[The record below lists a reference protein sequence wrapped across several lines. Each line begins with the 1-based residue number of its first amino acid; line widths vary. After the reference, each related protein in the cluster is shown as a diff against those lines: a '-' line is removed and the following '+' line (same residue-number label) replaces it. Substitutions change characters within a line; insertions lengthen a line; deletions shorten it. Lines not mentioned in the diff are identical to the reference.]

1 MTPSIKDTARRI
13 GADIAY
19 RIRAELVCCTIYDD
33 LESARRTMTDVEFV
47 NALGVELA
55 ARGHDYCYWA
65 EAAARLAEKHH
76 EDVPERSKRGNF
88 TSEEVIE
95 MRRLYKAG
103 GETFASLAA
112 RFGASTG
119 TIPAILYG
127 DSYATVGSPAE
138 FVTRTPRGT
147 ATACARGHE
156 FTEKNTKWR
165 TRPNGGKSRECRAC
179 RRVRGE

>member
-33 LESARRTMTDVEFV
+33 LESARNTMTDEAFRD
-47 NALGVELA
+47 ELDA
-55 ARGHDYCYWA
+55 SLHQICYWS

-88 TSEEVIE
+88 TPEEVIA